1 MSSQEKSSHNNG
13 PGADAIA
20 ADLAALREDVARLT
34 ETMTALA
41 QNQAGHASAALS
53 ESMEKAR
60 EVLAEATETLT
71 RTGRDLASEA
81 SGRLKSM
88 GTEVG
93 ASIERNPL
101 TAVMIAAALGLV
113 IGMLGRDRR

>member
-1 MSSQEKSSHNNG
+1 MSSHEKTSHNG
-13 PGADAIA
+13 QGSDALA
-20 ADLAALREDVARLT
+20 ADLAALRADVARLT
-34 ETMTALA
+34 ETMSTLA
-41 QNQAGHASAALS
+41 QNQAGHASAAVS

-60 EVLAEATETLT
+60 VVLDEAIEALT
-71 RTGRDLASEA
+71 QTGRDLANEA
-81 SGRLKSM
+81 SGRLRNM